1 MPPAPP
7 PPASPRIDVRSLSV
21 SQLQQLS
28 ARGSR
33 RARAELEGRMRASEP
48 AGPATRAPAPRAPAP
63 VAHATRT
70 GPVPGMTRPPAAAQ
84 GARPLAALSP
94 ATRVPPANPPTLT
107 ERASLNGLTPV
118 ATPPAAPTPARVASG
133 PLQGA
138 AVPPRGA
145 ADEGHAAVLDDALQ
159 MRMALI
165 ARQEDSGARTS
176 GPPRLLGMVLIAWAA
191 LLVFGGLVSLRH
203 GSGVYYLFCGASAA
217 AVGWL
222 LMGCKRWAMP
232 VHGVLVLIALGWAWR
247 SPGSLGVAL
256 VQSAALWMPALWMTM
271 RPVREGLD

>member
-48 AGPATRAPAPRAPAP
+48 PRLATPDPAPHATRPAP
-63 VAHATRT
+63 VQGTSLPTA
-70 GPVPGMTRPPAAAQ
+70 GSQ
-84 GARPLAALSP
+84 GARPLSALSP

-138 AVPPRGA
+138 AIPPRGA
-145 ADEGHAAVLDDALQ
+145 GDEGHAAVLDEALQ

-165 ARQEDSGARTS
+165 ARQEGSGARTS

-247 SPGSLGVAL
+247 SQGSLGVAL
-256 VQSAALWMPALWMTM
+256 VQSAALWMPALWMTI

>member
-48 AGPATRAPAPRAPAP
+48 PRLATPDPAPHATRPAP
-63 VAHATRT
+63 VQGTSLPTA
-70 GPVPGMTRPPAAAQ
+70 GSQ
-84 GARPLAALSP
+84 GARPLSALSP
-94 ATRVPPANPPTLT
+94 ATRVPAANPPTLT
-107 ERASLNGLTPV
+107 ERARPSGLTPLSP
-118 ATPPAAPTPARVASG
+118 APPAAPTSNAAPVRGASG

-138 AVPPRGA
+138 AIPLRDA
-145 ADEGHAAVLDDALQ
+145 EDEGHAAVLDEALQ

-222 LMGCKRWAMP
+222 LLGCKRWAMP

-247 SPGSLGVAL
+247 SQGSLGVAL
-256 VQSAALWMPALWMTM
+256 VQSAALWIPALWMTM